1 MTNLGTRINASELMV
16 SHVCKLVQLELVRLI
31 QLVSVVNM
39 LNIGFEHIES
49 LVLVFET
56 PGHRVVAPPPLVQTP
71 QALFSLQLLIVIIET
86 LGKTKSQNQSER
98 KQKNL
103 VHFHCLVG
111 IGIGIGIGFGFGF
124 GFVTRQDEKLRC
136 MRLVYI
142 EKRKNIIEI
151 KMEVEV

>member
-16 SHVCKLVQLELVRLI
+16 SHVCKLVQLELVGLI

-124 GFVTRQDEKLRC
+124 VTRQDEKLRC

>member
-16 SHVCKLVQLELVRLI
+16 SHVCKLVQLELVGLI

-49 LVLVFET
+49 LVLVVET

-124 GFVTRQDEKLRC
+124 VTRQDEKLRC

>member
-16 SHVCKLVQLELVRLI
+16 SHVCKLVQLELVGLI

-49 LVLVFET
+49 LVLVVET

-71 QALFSLQLLIVIIET
+71 QALFSLQLLVVIIET